1 MFVMY
6 HIDSEKGLLYSPDVI
21 KNFTQML
28 IEKFGE
34 KYEHRMLQ
42 RFSMARNMFRMRWL
56 QQQLAA
62 KHAESLRSRI
72 KCISYKY

>member
-6 HIDSEKGLLYSPDVI
+6 HINSENGLLYSTNVI

-56 QQQLAA
+56 QQQMAA
-62 KHAESLRSRI
+62 EHAESLRSRI

>member
-6 HIDSEKGLLYSPDVI
+6 HINSENGLLYSINVV

-42 RFSMARNMFRMRWL
+42 RFSMARTMFRMRWL
-56 QQQLAA
+56 QQQMASE
-62 KHAESLRSRI
+62 HAETLRSRI